1 MRIAL
6 VAGETSGDMLG
17 AGLIKHLKQRYPDA
31 TFEGIG
37 GPLMIA
43 EGMDSFHPMER
54 LSVMGLVEVLG
65 RLWELLGIRRS
76 LVQRWRAN
84 PPDVFI
90 GIDAPDFN
98 LTLAQRLREQG
109 IKTVH
114 YVSPS
119 VWAWRKKRV
128 IKIAKAVDLM
138 LTLFPFEAQFYQQQ
152 QVPVRFVGH
161 HLADK
166 IPLQTDSIAAR
177 RVLAVDESA
186 PLVCLMPGSRRGEV
200 AKLGDVF
207 LQTAQ
212 NLMTHQ
218 PDIQFLIPA
227 ANEERR
233 EQILEQIHALSV
245 ALPIHVFL
253 GQSHTCMA
261 ASNVV
266 LLASGT
272 ATLEA
277 LLLKKPMVVS
287 YVMAPLTFWLLK
299 RMVTQPYIS
308 LPNLLAG
315 RELVPEILQDDA
327 TPERLA
333 QTVFELLQDNANT
346 QQLQADFL
354 QIHHTLRCHADEQAA
369 QAVAELL
376 S

>member
-17 AGLIKHLKQRYPDA
+17 AGLIKHLKQRFPEA

-76 LVQRWRAN
+76 LIQRWHAD

-128 IKIAKAVDLM
+128 VKIAKAVDLM
-138 LTLFPFEAQFYQQQ
+138 LTLFPFEAQFYQQER
-152 QVPVRFVGH
+152 VPVRFVGH

-166 IPLQTDSIAAR
+166 IPLQTDHIAAR
-177 RVLAVDESA
+177 RALKVDESA

-207 LQTAQ
+207 LRAAQ
-212 NLMTHQ
+212 NLVESQ

-233 EQILEQIHALSV
+233 QQIVEQIEALPV
-245 ALPIHVFL
+245 TLPIHVFL

-261 ASNVV
+261 AANVV

-308 LPNLLAG
+308 LPNLLAE

-327 TPERLA
+327 TPERLS
-333 QTVFELLQDNANT
+333 QTLYELLQDNANA

-354 QIHHTLRCHADEQAA
+354 RIHHTLRCHADEQAA